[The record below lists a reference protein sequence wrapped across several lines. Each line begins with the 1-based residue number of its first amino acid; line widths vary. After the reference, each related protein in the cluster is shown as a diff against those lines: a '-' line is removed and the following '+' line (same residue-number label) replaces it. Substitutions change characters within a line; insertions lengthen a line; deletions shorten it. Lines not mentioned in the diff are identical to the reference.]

1 MRLLFRKIL
10 KRIDTLMNQV
20 PAYHDLRAGDAMHYL
35 ADISK
40 AHRLHDD
47 QPAHTINEG
56 LDVSLD
62 WYVQDLLER

>member
-1 MRLLFRKIL
+1 
-10 KRIDTLMNQV
+10 MNQV

-62 WYVQDLLER
+62 WYMQNLYER